1 MNLKI
6 MMVTGGQLVP
16 SPHDLP
22 VGGAAL
28 QAIQL
33 SQALQTRGVHVCI
46 AAPRTH
52 FRTPP
57 RTMVKGV
64 PVWYVP
70 TLRWLLWRR
79 GLRRI
84 GALVHVAA
92 MTLFLSRYAC
102 SYDVIHVH
110 SASLSAVAGVL
121 AGRRL
126 SKPIVIKVMNS
137 GPRND
142 ILLLRTASGL
152 PGAGSMAAYLRH
164 ATRVVALNRAAIA
177 ELQDM
182 GFARE
187 QIVHIPNG
195 VDAVRISPITQYRIE
210 GPIRVLYI
218 GRLHPTKGV
227 QTLIAAIALCRQFS
241 SLSQWRLTLVGDGPQ
256 RPILVQQARSLS
268 LTDHVEFVGQVNDVV
283 DYLHQAHIFVLP
295 SNSEGISNALLEAM
309 AAGLPC
315 VATDNAGNMQVL
327 THGEDGLMVPVGDEM
342 ALAKALVELGAD
354 EALRAR
360 LGRQARRTVERR
372 FHIKRVAEQY
382 LDLYHQILEERNA
395 RHSLS
400 PVNNR

>member
-1 MNLKI
+1 MTLRI
-6 MMVTGGQLVP
+6 MMVTGGRLVP
-16 SPHDLP
+16 SPYGPP

-28 QAIQL
+28 QAIRL
-33 SQALQTRGVHVCI
+33 SQALQAHGANVCI
-46 AAPRTH
+46 ATPRIEPRAPSRAA
-52 FRTPP
+52 
-57 RTMVKGV
+57 VKGV
-64 PVWYVP
+64 PIWYVP

-84 GALVHVAA
+84 GALVHIAA
-92 MTLFLSRYAC
+92 MITFLSRHAR

-110 SASLSAVAGVL
+110 SASLSAVAGVF
-121 AGRRL
+121 AGKRL
-126 SKPIVIKVMNS
+126 GKPTVIKVMNS
-137 GPRND
+137 GFQND
-142 ILLLRTASGL
+142 VLRLRTASGL

-182 GFARE
+182 GFSRE

-195 VDAVRISPITQYRIE
+195 VDTAHIPPITQHRIE
-210 GPIRVLYI
+210 GPVRVLYV
-218 GRLHPTKGV
+218 GRLYPTKGV
-227 QTLIAAIALCRQFS
+227 RTLIAAIALCGRIG

-256 RPILVQQARSLS
+256 RPVLVQQVRALS
-268 LTDHVEFVGQVNDVV
+268 LTDHVEFAGQVDDVV
-283 DYLHQAHIFVLP
+283 SYLHQAHIFVLP
-295 SNSEGISNALLEAM
+295 SNSEGIPNALLEAM

-315 VATDNAGNMQVL
+315 VATDNAGNAQVL

-342 ALAKALVELGAD
+342 ALARALIKLGID

-372 FHIKRVAEQY
+372 FHITRVAEQY

-400 PVNNR
+400 LVNSR